1 MIVLLILSCFP
12 YLFAP
17 LAYKAGQKTNFNQ
30 ILDSFV
36 FITIGGL
43 LTLNIIPEVVTH
55 DVINIIYMFLGA
67 LAPTFLE
74 KKFKAHSLITHKATI
89 ALGAMSLI
97 AHTAIDGEMMSSESI
112 QANYAM
118 LAGIVIHRIPEGLA
132 VWRILQ
138 TNFSNLIA
146 SIGMV
151 VMALFTVSGYFIG
164 DSYFAQFNQ
173 SHTDIIQAFGAGWI
187 LHAILH
193 QPHSG
198 CQHNHGF
205 LETEKKEKHKDY
217 SGSGIGILFGIAV
230 LAITLNL
237 HSHHGHDHNHKHHAQ
252 HEHHEHHEHHDKQAK
267 QEESNQLLNL
277 ALKLAPWLLLTY
289 LTIAL
294 RRKFIK
300 PRVNKYANWL
310 LNLEIEPIILTAIFL
325 GWQLALMQLLF
336 INLSNLWLVA
346 NNNHIDQIDNTPPI
360 SFRQQIKQIISSS
373 YIWVGISLI
382 VANLLFNYQDIKPNA
397 AQQILIML
405 TLIMSLNFS
414 NLTATI
420 LAVALYWVGWDISS
434 IMFLILGSQILRI
447 KTLKKTENK
456 HFYLIML
463 MLVSSV
469 YIASFCSVKALEL
482 NNLYLSWIGL
492 SVICLLYTK
501 EIIKTDIK
509 TIKDK
514 LIA

>member
-1 MIVLLILSCFP
+1 M
-12 YLFAP
+12 
-17 LAYKAGQKTNFNQ
+17 
-30 ILDSFV
+30 
-36 FITIGGL
+36 
-43 LTLNIIPEVVTH
+43 
-55 DVINIIYMFLGA
+55 
-67 LAPTFLE
+67 
-74 KKFKAHSLITHKATI
+74 
-89 ALGAMSLI
+89 
-97 AHTAIDGEMMSSESI
+97 
-112 QANYAM
+112 
-118 LAGIVIHRIPEGLA
+118 
-132 VWRILQ
+132 
-138 TNFSNLIA
+138 
-146 SIGMV
+146 
-151 VMALFTVSGYFIG
+151 
-164 DSYFAQFNQ
+164 
-173 SHTDIIQAFGAGWI
+173 
-187 LHAILH
+187 
-193 QPHSG
+193 
-198 CQHNHGF
+198 
-205 LETEKKEKHKDY
+205 
-217 SGSGIGILFGIAV
+217 
-230 LAITLNL
+230 NL
-237 HSHHGHDHNHKHHAQ
+237 HSHHGHAHNHKHQAH
-252 HEHHEHHEHHDKQAK
+252 HHEHHDKHHEQQAK
-267 QEESNQLLNL
+267 QEEQNQLLNL

-336 INLSNLWLVA
+336 INLSNLWLVT
-346 NNNHIDQIDNTPPI
+346 NNNHIDPIDNTPPI

-463 MLVSSV
+463 MLVSNV